1 VLISGEPEI
10 GKSRLT
16 AELGGRIADET
27 HIRLRYFC
35 SPYHQDSPLY
45 PFMVQLERAGGFARE
60 DTVEEKLRKLRQL
73 LAPATPGADEVEL
86 LAELRTSSKLWRACN
101 PF

>member
-1 VLISGEPEI
+1 
-10 GKSRLT
+10 
-16 AELGGRIADET
+16 
-27 HIRLRYFC
+27 
-35 SPYHQDSPLY
+35 
-45 PFMVQLERAGGFARE
+45 MVQLERAGGFARE

-73 LAPATPGADEVEL
+73 LAPATPGADEVEM